1 MSNEDLYK
9 RYFQLQLR
17 IKANEPVD
25 PKHLE
30 DLSNS
35 IQLRI
40 YHLQELQ
47 EQVQNLKRQT
57 HEHPSFNTG
66 SL

>member
-25 PKHLE
+25 PKPLE
-30 DLSNS
+30 NLSNS

-57 HEHPSFNTG
+57 HEHPSFNPG
-66 SL
+66 IL

>member
-40 YHLQELQ
+40 YRLQELQ

-57 HEHPSFNTG
+57 HEHPSFNPG

>member
-47 EQVQNLKRQT
+47 EQVQNLKRQK
-57 HEHPSFNTG
+57 HEHPSFNPG

>member
-30 DLSNS
+30 ALSNS

-57 HEHPSFNTG
+57 HEHHSFNPG
-66 SL
+66 IL